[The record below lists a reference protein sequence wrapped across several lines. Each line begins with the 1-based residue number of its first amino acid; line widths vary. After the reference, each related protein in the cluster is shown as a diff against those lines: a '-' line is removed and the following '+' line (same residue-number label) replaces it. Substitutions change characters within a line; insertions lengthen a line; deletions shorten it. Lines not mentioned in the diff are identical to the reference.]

1 MTPFNKVYDAFHSRI
16 LEDEWFQWMYEE
28 AEQDWRQ
35 LLENAITWFKFPR
48 VSLEY
53 DENGFVDNLT
63 MAEIQVLADFMKVEW
78 LNRCIMT
85 WENVKPLYE
94 EKDFS
99 QANLLDKLESALE
112 TEKKSAEK
120 RESIYYRSRNG
131 KPFDF
136 SKLAGGK

>member
-1 MTPFNKVYDAFHSRI
+1 
-16 LEDEWFQWMYEE
+16 
-28 AEQDWRQ
+28 
-35 LLENAITWFKFPR
+35 
-48 VSLEY
+48 
-53 DENGFVDNLT
+53 
-63 MAEIQVLADFMKVEW
+63 MKCEW

-94 EKDFS
+94 ERDFS

-112 TEKKSAEK
+112 TERKQAEK

-131 KPFDF
+131 KPFDY